1 MSGGGEAMRQ
11 WSGAAHAAA
20 SSRDE
25 ACAEAPRYAASMPS
39 GSPLTQFQLA
49 ETGALF
55 AEPARAAIL
64 LALIDGSARP
74 ATELAALAGVSAPT
88 ASEHLRRLVEGGLLT
103 ALAQGRHRY
112 YRLAGEEVAHLL
124 ETLVVL
130 RSGSRQARR
139 VAQADPALAYA
150 RTCYGHLA
158 GRLGVALFD
167 RLRDARDVQLDADSL
182 SLTSQGSQRLREVG
196 LLDDGESL
204 DRLRGRSCLDWTER
218 RFHLAGPLGCE
229 LTRRLLERRWLRRV
243 EGSRSL
249 ALSATGRAGLRALRI
264 DLRAPPP

>member
-1 MSGGGEAMRQ
+1 MS
-11 WSGAAHAAA
+11 
-20 SSRDE
+20 
-25 ACAEAPRYAASMPS
+25 S
-39 GSPLTQFQLA
+39 GSPLTHFQLA

-55 AEPARAAIL
+55 ADPARASIL

-74 ATELAALAGVSAPT
+74 ASELAALSGVSAPT
-88 ASEHLRRLVEGGLLT
+88 ASEHLRRLVEGGLL
-103 ALAQGRHRY
+103 AVLAQGRHRY

-130 RSGSRQARR
+130 RSGPRQAER
-139 VAQADPALAYA
+139 VAQAQPALAYA

-158 GRLGVALFD
+158 ARLGVALFE
-167 RLRDARDVQLDADSL
+167 RLRDARDVQLEADSL
-182 SLTSQGSQRLREVG
+182 SLTRQGAQRLHDAG
-196 LLDDGESL
+196 LLDAGEDL
-204 DRLRGRSCLDWTER
+204 GRLRGRSCLDWTER

-249 ALSATGRAGLRALRI
+249 TPSAAGRAGLRALRI
-264 DLRAPPP
+264 ELPVC